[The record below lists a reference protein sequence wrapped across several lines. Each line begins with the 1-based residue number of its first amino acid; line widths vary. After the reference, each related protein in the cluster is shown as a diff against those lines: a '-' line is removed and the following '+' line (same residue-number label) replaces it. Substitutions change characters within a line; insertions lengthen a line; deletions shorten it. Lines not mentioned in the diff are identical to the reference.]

1 MKYHTIDKYYQFKN
15 SKLFQKIFYSIDDEI
30 ISPST
35 GNRTTSMGN
44 ILSAKN
50 GSLSLEEFD
59 KISEE
64 VLF

>member
-1 MKYHTIDKYYQFKN
+1 M
-15 SKLFQKIFYSIDDEI
+15 DDEI